1 MKGALI
7 VMKAHQI
14 GRLYVLQGSTVTG
27 TAAVSSSMSSSEVQ
41 AIGHHSWPAGRG
53 RVLPLLRIYTAFFVS
68 IIRFFNSQKLYFQ
81 VCERSMY

>member
-41 AIGHHSWPAGRG
+41 AIGHHSRPAGRG

-68 IIRFFNSQKLYFQ
+68 II
-81 VCERSMY
+81 

>member
-41 AIGHHSWPAGRG
+41 AIGHHSWPRSSSSLIENLYGF
-53 RVLPLLRIYTAFFVS
+53 LR
-68 IIRFFNSQKLYFQ
+68 LYYLIFQ
-81 VCERSMY
+81 